1 MDSLGE
7 QGAQGLILPPDL
19 YNPATRVDNSCSKS
33 PDRYEQALMKFSLF
47 EQLHMQM

>member
-19 YNPATRVDNSCSKS
+19 YNPTTWVDNSCSKS